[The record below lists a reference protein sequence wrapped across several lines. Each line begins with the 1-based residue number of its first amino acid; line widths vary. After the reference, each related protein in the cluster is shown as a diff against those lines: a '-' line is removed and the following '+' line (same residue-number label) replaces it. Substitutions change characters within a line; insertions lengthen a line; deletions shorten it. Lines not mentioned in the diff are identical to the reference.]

1 MVHDVLDWFKKEN
14 VGETKI
20 KVLESK
26 YSTIRGMFSDPN
38 DNKDLRGLIADME
51 ENIDNF
57 RKTNRYYD
65 VLGQL
70 YVAFLRYANTSNDL
84 GVVLTPTHITEFFT
98 EVADVNK
105 SSIVFDNCTGTC
117 GFLIASMSK
126 MIKDAKGD
134 KKIEKS
140 IKQDQLVGIEYV
152 DKMYCL
158 AASNMA
164 IHGDGKTNI
173 T

>member
-70 YVAFLRYANTSNDL
+70 YVAFLRYANTSN
-84 GVVLTPTHITEFFT
+84 VFITIEQP
-98 EVADVNK
+98 K
-105 SSIVFDNCTGTC
+105 
-117 GFLIASMSK
+117 LIR
-126 MIKDAKGD
+126 
-134 KKIEKS
+134 
-140 IKQDQLVGIEYV
+140 
-152 DKMYCL
+152 
-158 AASNMA
+158 
-164 IHGDGKTNI
+164 NI
-173 T
+173 RV

>member
-1 MVHDVLDWFKKEN
+1 MKIDEAERCILASCILLALRLPKFKNYYKTEDNQQILANNMVHDVLDWFKKEN

-84 GVVLTPTHITEFFT
+84 GVVLTPTHITEFLL
-98 EVADVNK
+98 K
-105 SSIVFDNCTGTC
+105 S
-117 GFLIASMSK
+117 LM
-126 MIKDAKGD
+126 
-134 KKIEKS
+134 
-140 IKQDQLVGIEYV
+140 
-152 DKMYCL
+152 
-158 AASNMA
+158 
-164 IHGDGKTNI
+164 
-173 T
+173 

>member
-1 MVHDVLDWFKKEN
+1 MKIDEAERCILASCILLALRLPKFKNYYKTEDNQQILANNMVHDVLDWFKKEN

-70 YVAFLRYANTSNDL
+70 YVAF
-84 GVVLTPTHITEFFT
+84 
-98 EVADVNK
+98 
-105 SSIVFDNCTGTC
+105 
-117 GFLIASMSK
+117 
-126 MIKDAKGD
+126 
-134 KKIEKS
+134 
-140 IKQDQLVGIEYV
+140 
-152 DKMYCL
+152 
-158 AASNMA
+158 
-164 IHGDGKTNI
+164 
-173 T
+173 